1 MIIGGIKH
9 REQRFNS
16 RSAGVSSALLFI
28 SVGGTCC
35 IVKFNIVIEDLNCH
49 KPRLNTTLQLQER
62 SRFYFQHVTTVLDHV
77 CCLLI

>member
-28 SVGGTCC
+28 SIGGKDGIIYQL
-35 IVKFNIVIEDLNCH
+35 IV
-49 KPRLNTTLQLQER
+49 
-62 SRFYFQHVTTVLDHV
+62 TVLSSYRNVV
-77 CCLLI
+77 CRCVCTYSILKDLWEPGV

>member
-28 SVGGTCC
+28 SIGGMCFIELLVCHVISGLILKSFRSAETLF
-35 IVKFNIVIEDLNCH
+35 FNATIYKQKED
-49 KPRLNTTLQLQER
+49 T
-62 SRFYFQHVTTVLDHV
+62 HVY
-77 CCLLI
+77 LLLGY